1 MSWGDAAGQG
11 IGAGGELT
19 LAEETFVQGLAGI
32 AFQTGDLIYYNGTA
46 LTRLGIGSA
55 SQVLTVSSGLPA
67 WAAASAG
74 GGASDHGDLTG
85 LADDDHTQYA
95 LNTHSYVTV
104 AAEARFTAERVLTG
118 TANQITITDGGAGT
132 TVTLATP
139 QDIHTAAS
147 PQFTALNIGHATDT
161 TLARSGAGDLT
172 IEGNAVYRVG
182 GTDVAVADGGT
193 GASTA
198 AGARS
203 NLAAAPNTATYVTIS
218 TDAELTVERTL
229 AGGAGLTLTDGG
241 AGAAVTLAVGAGSG
255 ITVNA
260 DDVAVN
266 QGFAFAW
273 TAAHT
278 HTVAG
283 LVKTNTNTTD
293 GASVQV
299 AIFEGDRATMADA
312 DEAYLTL
319 RLSNDGGTQTEFA
332 RLTWVATD
340 VNAATSVDGRLDFAV
355 VTAGTLA
362 DELQLDGTALSPSTT
377 DGLALGTSLLNFADL
392 FLDLGA
398 VINFD
403 SGDVTITHSANAL
416 DIDGGVVDFG
426 SGPTVNAAVIYF
438 AGGTDVALADGGTGA
453 SLVDPND
460 DRIFMWD
467 DSAGATALTDLG
479 TGLTTN
485 ATPQILVDQ
494 ATAFAWTAAHTHT
507 VAGLV
512 KTLTNTTDSTSMQ
525 VAILESDSA
534 TPAAND
540 EAYLSLRLSDSV
552 GNQDEFARL
561 TWVGT
566 DATSTSEDGR
576 LDFAVV
582 TAGTL
587 ADELQ
592 LDGTALSPS
601 TTDGLALGTSALNF
615 ADLFLDLAA
624 VINFDSGDVTLTHAA
639 NRLTI
644 AGGEFDLGGATD
656 NILVAGADP
665 KKSFFIHAAGMWP
678 STTSGSAAL
687 AKVELATNKVN
698 YQSLDFDQTAQEFAE
713 FALQM
718 PDNWDAST
726 LTFRVAW
733 TASAGTGAVVW
744 ELQATALANDDAIDT
759 AWGTAV
765 EVTDTLIAT
774 SDMHDTGESGAV
786 TVGNTPAAGEWVQFR
801 IARDPANA
809 SDTLTADARLTGVRV
824 EYGIGQY
831 NQ

>member
-377 DGLALGTSLLNFADL
+377 DGLALGTS
-392 FLDLGA
+392 
-398 VINFD
+398 
-403 SGDVTITHSANAL
+403 
-416 DIDGGVVDFG
+416 
-426 SGPTVNAAVIYF
+426 
-438 AGGTDVALADGGTGA
+438 
-453 SLVDPND
+453 
-460 DRIFMWD
+460 
-467 DSAGATALTDLG
+467 
-479 TGLTTN
+479 
-485 ATPQILVDQ
+485 
-494 ATAFAWTAAHTHT
+494 
-507 VAGLV
+507 
-512 KTLTNTTDSTSMQ
+512 
-525 VAILESDSA
+525 
-534 TPAAND
+534 
-540 EAYLSLRLSDSV
+540 
-552 GNQDEFARL
+552 
-561 TWVGT
+561 
-566 DATSTSEDGR
+566 
-576 LDFAVV
+576 
-582 TAGTL
+582 
-587 ADELQ
+587 
-592 LDGTALSPS
+592 
-601 TTDGLALGTSALNF
+601 ALNF